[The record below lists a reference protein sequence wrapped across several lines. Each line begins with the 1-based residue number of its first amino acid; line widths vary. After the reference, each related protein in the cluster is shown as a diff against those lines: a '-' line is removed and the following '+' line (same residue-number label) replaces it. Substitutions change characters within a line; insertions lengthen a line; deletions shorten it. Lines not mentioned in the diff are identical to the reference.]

1 MECDKT
7 NFPQSISFSLFF
19 QHNFLKLLISFKICN
34 IILSY
39 RHHFNGGTKSRM
51 TKAEI
56 QKMRKNKSDYHVFG
70 VDRGG
75 LIIVNHFIV
84 IYQCSSSTDNNN
96 NNNNP
101 GTALNETKNC
111 HWVCLV
117 VPTTTT
123 TTTSSRSRKDKERNY
138 DSSQVHCESRLVTL
152 PVSKNHVGVENVLKT
167 MSQMIFH
174 SKLKLHQKHEYSQ
187 EMPITVTSNSFKQV

>member
-1 MECDKT
+1 
-7 NFPQSISFSLFF
+7 
-19 QHNFLKLLISFKICN
+19 
-34 IILSY
+34 
-39 RHHFNGGTKSRM
+39 M

-96 NNNNP
+96 NNNNNNSNNNNNNP

-111 HWVCLV
+111 H
-117 VPTTTT
+117 
-123 TTTSSRSRKDKERNY
+123 
-138 DSSQVHCESRLVTL
+138 
-152 PVSKNHVGVENVLKT
+152 
-167 MSQMIFH
+167 
-174 SKLKLHQKHEYSQ
+174 
-187 EMPITVTSNSFKQV
+187 